1 MPGPVMVALDGS
13 ERDPRAL
20 AVAVGLADLAHAPL
34 HLVHVIDEP
43 SDSEVAQGAFLGL
56 DRSAVSGRRGV
67 ATHLSETASRVSG
80 ATGHPVT
87 FDIPESGRVIEEL
100 VQRAVLH
107 DASVLVMATRAPSA
121 LELALIGGVTERV
134 VRESPR
140 PVVVV
145 PPGSADMQDRH
156 VRFSRVLVPLDGSA
170 LSGRALELLMS
181 WPGAAALEYVL
192 LEVVPSRG
200 DTSAAEQRLAAARD
214 RVRARGATAV
224 EVRTVES
231 DDAARAICDAVR
243 DDLVDIIAMTTR
255 GASGLQRL
263 AVGSVAE
270 GVVKASDVPLLLLTP
285 ASLGAAA

>member
-34 HLVHVIDEP
+34 HFVHVIDEP
-43 SDSEVAQGAFLGL
+43 SDGEVAQGAFLGL

-67 ATHLSETASRVSG
+67 ATHLAETASRVSG

-87 FDIPESGRVIEEL
+87 FDIPESGHVIEEL

-200 DTSAAEQRLAAARD
+200 DRSAAEQRLAAARD

-224 EVRTVES
+224 EMRTVES

-263 AVGSVAE
+263 EVGSVAE

-285 ASLGAAA
+285 ASLGEAA